1 MKTVFSFSLFG
12 HQDKYC
18 KGLLK
23 NIELIHRYFPTAE
36 TWVYVG
42 NDISDNLILTLK
54 TLEKV
59 NIIPTGKDGMI
70 NKFYRFFPIDTDTVS
85 VCIVRDA
92 DSRIYERDRACIEE
106 FIKSD
111 KLAHI
116 IRDHPNHHHP
126 ILAGTISIKKGLIN
140 NIHSLFCQYREKN
153 DVTSFWSD
161 QDFLKS
167 IFYPHVLASSMIHDD
182 LQQLEPYSMKT
193 SFKVPIKSGLDFIGQ
208 VYEYDTNGNEYPKF
222 DDFFSGGVYGSNFW
236 TDERRQRVGY
246 NRL

>member
-23 NIELIHRYFPTAE
+23 NIELIQTYFPTAE

-59 NIIPTGKDGMI
+59 TIIPTGKDGMI

-92 DSRIYERDRACIEE
+92 DSRIYERDRVCIEE
-106 FIKSD
+106 FIKGD

-116 IRDHPNHHHP
+116 IRDHPNHHHKMM
-126 ILAGTISIKKGLIN
+126 AGMWGIKKDA
-140 NIHSLFCQYREKN
+140 IHEKIEDLFTTWSQHHSSGDFWN
-153 DVTSFWSD
+153 DT
-161 QDFLKS
+161 DFLCQVIYPKVCFSS
-167 IFYPHVLASSMIHDD
+167 IIHDET
-182 LQQLEPYSMKT
+182 QRFEPPT
-193 SFKVPIKSGLDFIGQ
+193 FKRPFPLPLVSLDFIGQ
-208 VYEYDTNGNEYPKF
+208 VYEYDVDGNEYAKF
-222 DDFFSGGVYGSNFW
+222 P
-236 TDERRQRVGY
+236 Y
-246 NRL
+246 NT

>member
-23 NIELIHRYFPTAE
+23 NIEVIQRYFPTAE

-42 NDISDNLILTLK
+42 NDISDNLILALK

-59 NIIPTGKDGMI
+59 TIIPTGKDGMI

-116 IRDHPNHHHP
+116 IRDHPNHHHKMM
-126 ILAGTISIKKGLIN
+126 AGMWGIKKGI
-140 NIHSLFCQYREKN
+140 IHEKIEDLFKTWCHHHPSN
-153 DVTSFWSD
+153 DFWND
-161 QDFLKS
+161 TDFLCQVIYPKVCFSS
-167 IFYPHVLASSMIHDD
+167 IIHDETHRFEPPRFKTPFP
-182 LQQLEPYSMKT
+182 LELVS
-193 SFKVPIKSGLDFIGQ
+193 LDFIGQ
-208 VYEYDTNGNEYPKF
+208 VYEYDVDGNEYAKF
-222 DDFFSGGVYGSNFW
+222 P
-236 TDERRQRVGY
+236 Y
-246 NRL
+246 NT